1 LYMYMYVVSNIETTT
16 PTHTP
21 SRLYSM
27 CACIDPLS
35 CSEVVLD
42 GLRVLALQRA
52 DMHASERH
60 ARGRAAPH
68 ACWDLRVEQVADL
81 IVDRRDALVLGP
93 KFSGTGAERLLEH
106 QKSSWR
112 AASWVRV
119 EKTPWVSKR
128 VRGDDRPPLEQGT
141 GSDGAY
147 GLLNFVNRGN
157 RTRWAVGGSTRLRGK
172 LACVGTLREHRP
184 KGY

>member
-1 LYMYMYVVSNIETTT
+1 MYMYVVSNIETTT

-119 EKTPWVSKR
+119 EKTPVALR
-128 VRGDDRPPLEQGT
+128 VYQG
-141 GSDGAY
+141 SPRGAY